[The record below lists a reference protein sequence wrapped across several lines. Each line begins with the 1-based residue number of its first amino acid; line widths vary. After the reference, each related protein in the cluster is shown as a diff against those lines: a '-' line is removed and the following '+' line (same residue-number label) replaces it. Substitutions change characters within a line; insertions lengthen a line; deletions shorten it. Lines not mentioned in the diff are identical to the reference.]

1 MKPPRS
7 TFFTPRV
14 HRCPTVESSSRAQTA
29 VAVARVS
36 WGCLLIVL
44 PLGLIRTLGLP
55 SDRRA
60 IATIRVLGLRHL
72 VQAAVVGGSG
82 RRIRVGALVDLLH
95 GVSMLLLASF
105 DAPRRRA
112 ALLDATV
119 AFGFGAGGVIVGT
132 EDSSASAN
140 GLSNFR
146 RAYLRGGKQ
155 ALQSSQNVNV
165 NLTSGLCCGARI
177 KE

>member
-1 MKPPRS
+1 VKPPRS

-14 HRCPTVESSSRAQTA
+14 HRCPNVESSSRAQTA
-29 VAVARVS
+29 FVVARVS
-36 WGCLLIVL
+36 WGCLLLVL
-44 PLGLIRTLGLP
+44 PLRLVRTLGLP

-72 VQAAVVGGSG
+72 VQAAVVGGRG

-95 GVSMLLLASF
+95 GVSMLLFARF

-119 AFGFGAGGVIVGT
+119 AFGFGAGGLIVGT
-132 EDSSASAN
+132 GDSSALAN
-140 GLSNFR
+140 GIRNVAASISEEASEPSNR
-146 RAYLRGGKQ
+146 HGM
-155 ALQSSQNVNV
+155 
-165 NLTSGLCCGARI
+165 
-177 KE
+177 